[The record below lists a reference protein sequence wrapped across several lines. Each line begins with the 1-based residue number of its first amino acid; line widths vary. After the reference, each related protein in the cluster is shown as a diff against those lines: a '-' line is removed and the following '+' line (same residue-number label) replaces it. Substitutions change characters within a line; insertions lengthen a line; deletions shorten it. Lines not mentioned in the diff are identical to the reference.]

1 MRLATTLVGF
11 VVTALLAPAIV
22 AGQSQ
27 SGAIL
32 NELELRQALSGT
44 DAPDHAKLTAHFTAL
59 ADRYAADAVRHEAMA
74 KSAPAG
80 PQKGIG
86 LDLRAHCTSLAKRNK
101 QLEASARELA
111 KMHTSAVP
119 GQAQTGAAKGLPKDM
134 GARKA
139 SDDEL
144 AAFAEK
150 ATAAGDHRALADYFT
165 KLSERYAADASA
177 HAGMAT
183 LYRTGRTPGMA
194 IHCERLAEMARG
206 AAAEAK
212 EAAAQHASMK

>member
-1 MRLATTLVGF
+1 MRCRPAFLALVA
-11 VVTALLAPAIV
+11 TAFLAPAMV

-27 SGAIL
+27 SGPIL
-32 NELELRQALSGT
+32 NEMELRQALSGT
-44 DAPDHAKLTAHFTAL
+44 SGPDHAKLSAHFTAL
-59 ADRYAADAVRHEAMA
+59 ADQYAADATRHESLA
-74 KSAPAG
+74 KKYPGA

-86 LDLRAHCTSLAKRNK
+86 TDFRAHCTSLAKRNK

-111 KMHTSAVP
+111 KMHASAAP
-119 GQAQTGAAKGLPKDM
+119 GQAQPGAAKGLPKDM

-139 SDDEL
+139 SEDEL
-144 AAFAEK
+144 TAFAEK
-150 ATAAGDHRALADYFT
+150 AAAAGDHRGLSDYFT
-165 KLSERYAADASA
+165 KLSERYARDASA

-194 IHCERLAEMARG
+194 IHCERLVETARG